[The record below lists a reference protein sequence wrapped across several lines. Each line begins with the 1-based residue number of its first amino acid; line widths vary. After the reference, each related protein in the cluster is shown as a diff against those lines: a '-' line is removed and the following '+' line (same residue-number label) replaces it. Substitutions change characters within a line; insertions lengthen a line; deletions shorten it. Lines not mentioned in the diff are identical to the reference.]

1 MSRDFFNKAAEN
13 TVELEKQIMPAPYKY
28 YKFIR
33 TPKEMGMSTKGGM
46 KELQDN
52 VASLVSYGELLVSG
66 KGPAGTAAP
75 LGNKYFL
82 KTGGQCNATD
92 DKEKPKIV
100 DRYVYVDNVPRGNI
114 PMSENTFIKFQE
126 FKGLIPGMLQDIEDI
141 NTATLFRGFMEEEHP
156 RCREYNLP
164 VRGNDN
170 KENNERHFIAD
181 SDVREMNACSFPD
194 RKNPITG
201 AGCKVDPPKPTLK
214 EQKIETTDAKL
225 RTLEKSE
232 YGGHI
237 PGEGDGHFDHDHT
250 DHHPQGID
258 EKAGAG
264 APKKTPGQLA
274 AESAGNVAGMAA
286 GMVPG
291 GLSGLG
297 GEGGPTGML
306 GNIMGKGGP
315 AGMLG
320 SLMGKGGG
328 GLKQQ
333 ATAMAKQKA
342 LAFAKKKF
350 GANVPTSVAAAK
362 KMAKQKAM
370 GFAKKKLGSFF
381 GGGGSS
387 GGSSGGSTKSK
398 LKNMAKQKAMGFAK
412 KKLGSFFGGF
422 QNKYDNKTLCSNL
435 EKDPFARFYIIAFIF
450 LLGFLIYKTFLKK
463 NKIKNDP
470 SMIFIISAMA
480 VFGYLIYKHDH
491 QLINLYKYGKYNVYH
506 QMQ

>member
-13 TVELEKQIMPAPYKY
+13 TVELEKQIMPEPYKY

-52 VASLVSYGELLVSG
+52 VASLVSYGELLISG

-82 KTGGQCNATD
+82 KTGGQCNASD
-92 DKEKPKIV
+92 DKEKPQIV

-114 PMSENTFIKFQE
+114 PMSDNSFIKFQE

-156 RCREYNLP
+156 RCREYKLP

-170 KENNERHFIAD
+170 KEEDDRQFIAD

-201 AGCKVDPPKPTLK
+201 IGCKVDPPKPTLR

-225 RTLEKSE
+225 KTLEKSE

-237 PGEGDGHFDHDHT
+237 PGKSAVNDAMKGHDHAE
-250 DHHPQGID
+250 HHPQGID
-258 EKAGAG
+258 EKSGAG
-264 APKKTPGQLA
+264 APKKTPAELA
-274 AESAGNVAGMAA
+274 AEGVGNVAGMAA
-286 GMVPG
+286 GKNPG
-291 GLSGLG
+291 GLAGLLGNKGGDLLSKGMSFLG
-297 GEGGPTGML
+297 G
-306 GNIMGKGGP
+306 GKGGDLMKK
-315 AGMLG
+315 GMSFLG
-320 SLMGKGGG
+320 GNKGGG
-328 GLKQQ
+328 GGDLMKLLGGNKGGGDL
-333 ATAMAKQKA
+333 M
-342 LAFAKKKF
+342 KKGMSF
-350 GANVPTSVAAAK
+350 
-362 KMAKQKAM
+362 
-370 GFAKKKLGSFF
+370 LGGNK
-381 GGGGSS
+381 GGGGGDLMKQGLSFL
-387 GGSSGGSTKSK
+387 GGNKGGGGGD
-398 LKNMAKQKAMGFAK
+398 LMKQG
-412 KKLGSFFGGF
+412 LSFLGGF

-450 LLGFLIYKTFLKK
+450 LLGFLIYKAFLKK
-463 NKIKNDP
+463 NRIKDDP
-470 SMIFIISAMA
+470 SMIFIVSVIV
-480 VFGYLIYKHDH
+480 VFGYLIYKNDH
-491 QLINLYKYGKYNVYH
+491 QIINLYKYGKHNAYL
-506 QMQ
+506 QMR

>member
-13 TVELEKQIMPAPYKY
+13 TVELEKQIMPEPYKY

-52 VASLVSYGELLVSG
+52 VASLVSYGELLISG

-82 KTGGQCNATD
+82 KTGGQCNASD
-92 DKEKPKIV
+92 DKEKPQIV

-114 PMSENTFIKFQE
+114 PMSDNSFIKFQE

-156 RCREYNLP
+156 RCREYKLP

-170 KENNERHFIAD
+170 KEEDDRQFIAD

-201 AGCKVDPPKPTLK
+201 IGCKVDPPKPTLR

-225 RTLEKSE
+225 KTLEKSE

-237 PGEGDGHFDHDHT
+237 PGKSAVNDAMKGHDHA

-258 EKAGAG
+258 EKSGAG
-264 APKKTPGQLA
+264 APKKTPAELA
-274 AESAGNVAGMAA
+274 AEGVGNVAGMAA
-286 GMVPG
+286 GKNPG
-291 GLSGLG
+291 GLAGLLGNKGGDLMKKGMSFLG
-297 GEGGPTGML
+297 G
-306 GNIMGKGGP
+306 GKGGDLMKK
-315 AGMLG
+315 GM
-320 SLMGKGGG
+320 
-328 GLKQQ
+328 
-333 ATAMAKQKA
+333 
-342 LAFAKKKF
+342 
-350 GANVPTSVAAAK
+350 
-362 KMAKQKAM
+362 
-370 GFAKKKLGSFF
+370 SFF
-381 GGGGSS
+381 GGNKGGK
-387 GGSSGGSTKSK
+387 GGD
-398 LKNMAKQKAMGFAK
+398 LMKQG
-412 KKLGSFFGGF
+412 LSFLGGF

-450 LLGFLIYKTFLKK
+450 LLGFLIYKAFLKK
-463 NKIKNDP
+463 NRIKDDP
-470 SMIFIISAMA
+470 SMIFIVSVIV
-480 VFGYLIYKHDH
+480 VFGYLIYKNDH
-491 QLINLYKYGKYNVYH
+491 QIINLYKYGKHNAYL
-506 QMQ
+506 QMR